1 MTDTVTKVRCPSTG
15 GQDRS
20 FPVPPRSY
28 SSDRLCDLMGCRG
41 CLTITDLQSVQQNVK
56 RVQTGMRPASKPHFP
71 KLEVVFCIDLASSK
85 APRVLAFDQFI
96 DLRQSRSFRSS
107 LDSGGLDQKHNSSFS
122 FRLFCFRA
130 SSPPH
135 TVAGFQEQV
144 PRSQLRTSVH
154 RRSPIPSR
162 PSWLPFPDCGRDE
175 AICSYFHRDGK
186 EPGDYDAPSGN
197 RPPHRRVVK
206 LLHTRVETIWN
217 FSKLA
222 RGLAKL
228 QRFWCR

>member
-1 MTDTVTKVRCPSTG
+1 MSDTVTKVRRPSTG

-56 RVQTGMRPASKPHFP
+56 RVQTGMRPASNPHFP

-135 TVAGFQEQV
+135 TVAGFRNKFPEASSELVSIGGLQFQADRLGSPFQIVGEMKPSAVISTETVRNPETTTRPQV
-144 PRSQLRTSVH
+144 T
-154 RRSPIPSR
+154 
-162 PSWLPFPDCGRDE
+162 D
-175 AICSYFHRDGK
+175 
-186 EPGDYDAPSGN
+186 
-197 RPPHRRVVK
+197 PPTVA
-206 LLHTRVETIWN
+206 
-217 FSKLA
+217 S
-222 RGLAKL
+222 
-228 QRFWCR
+228 